1 MTNVIGCASPATAM
15 GLDRE
20 ALDLPMVT
28 KFDRFIEI
36 RLWAAFGKIYIMI
49 SLL

>member
-1 MTNVIGCASPATAM
+1 MTNVIGCASPAAAM

-36 RLWAAFGKIYIMI
+36 RLWAAFGKICIMI